1 MLGSPVIKACRD
13 LGIQTNKP
21 PCPVFCHHPR
31 SQQPFL
37 FILGGVSRGFLDASG
52 EELWIIYAG
61 VCADGA
67 ARWEWPGRSQQPAL
81 HESEA
86 PGLRVRGC
94 SFDLC
99 PLAAQTREPSRGRR
113 RPGAGWQR
121 ATPRRAAPSTGG
133 ARPILRRG
141 TAPPGC
147 PNGFG

>member
-37 FILGGVSRGFLDASG
+37 FILGGVSRCFLGASG

-67 ARWEWPGRSQQPAL
+67 ARWEWPGRS
-81 HESEA
+81 
-86 PGLRVRGC
+86 
-94 SFDLC
+94 
-99 PLAAQTREPSRGRR
+99 
-113 RPGAGWQR
+113 
-121 ATPRRAAPSTGG
+121 
-133 ARPILRRG
+133 
-141 TAPPGC
+141 
-147 PNGFG
+147 